1 MITTACLN
9 IIYLFVWA
17 VTSPVRLLS
26 DVSLSSNLINSIST
40 VNTYV
45 AAIDFVFPVTTFLT
59 ILGLVL
65 TIEAFIILYKLIMW
79 VIRKIRTV
87 Y

>member
-1 MITTACLN
+1 MITTAFLN

-17 VTSPVRLLS
+17 VSAPVRLLNN
-26 DVSLSSNLINSIST
+26 VSLSNSLISAIST

-79 VIRKIRTV
+79 VIRKIPTV
-87 Y
+87 S